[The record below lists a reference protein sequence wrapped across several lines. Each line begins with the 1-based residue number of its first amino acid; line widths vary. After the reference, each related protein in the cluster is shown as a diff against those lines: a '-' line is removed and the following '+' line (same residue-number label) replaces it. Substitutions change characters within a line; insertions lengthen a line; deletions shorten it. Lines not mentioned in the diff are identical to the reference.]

1 MDGKTKELL
10 RKKYEGMSK
19 LINSEEWVLWV
30 DFLKGRKNHFQDV
43 INASVNDGN
52 LEQAKIAKALM
63 DDSMEQIKLFT
74 GQLKSLDQQIRG
86 NNDKDSTGR

>member
-1 MDGKTKELL
+1 MSLNSKQKEILSD
-10 RKKYEGMSK
+10 KYEGMSK
-19 LINSEEWVLWV
+19 LINSEAWLLWV

-43 INASVNDGN
+43 MNAAVEDGN

-74 GQLKSLDQQIRG
+74 GELKKLDKQIRE
-86 NNDKDSTGR
+86 